1 MGSHRMQFKL
11 SILDAAV
18 KSRSLQASLIR
29 RFLYPGLW
37 FSDWRGLRVFPF
49 MGIEWLDTSLPIRL
63 TLNALLI
70 IAFGVLHT
78 ADGVVTYL
86 GLHFNV
92 VDEVNPVLN
101 YVAGQVGLGYSIFL
115 MKLLCLDVLFVL
127 YRGRHKMHSAWNTAA
142 LASAVVF
149 YCWVVS
155 NNVVLVTSV

>member
-1 MGSHRMQFKL
+1 MGSHRMQIKL
-11 SILDAAV
+11 SIFQVAV
-18 KSRSLQASLIR
+18 KSLVLQRLIFRRLTRPASWLPDRRAINTFSSIGVELIHA
-29 RFLYPGLW
+29 
-37 FSDWRGLRVFPF
+37 
-49 MGIEWLDTSLPIRL
+49 SLPIRF

-70 IAFGVLHT
+70 IAFGLLHT

-86 GLHFNV
+86 GLHFDV
-92 VDEVNPVLN
+92 VDEVNPLLN
-101 YVAGQVGLGYSIFL
+101 YVAGHVGLGYSIFL

>member
-1 MGSHRMQFKL
+1 MGSHRMQIKS
-11 SILDAAV
+11 SIFFAAV
-18 KSRSLQASLIR
+18 KSRTLQLVVVKELIR
-29 RFLYPGLW
+29 SGFWLALW
-37 FSDWRGLRVFPF
+37 RKLNVLSSMSVEL
-49 MGIEWLDTSLPIRL
+49 LHASLPIRL

-70 IAFGVLHT
+70 IAFGILHT

-92 VDEVNPVLN
+92 VDEANPVLN
-101 YVAGQVGLGYSIFL
+101 FVAGHMGLGYSIFL

-127 YRGRHKMHSAWNTAA
+127 YRGRHKMHSVWNTAA

-155 NNVVLVTSV
+155 NNVVLVTNV